1 MSCVAA
7 RPYVR
12 PPRATSC
19 ARTRSTVAECHRDAG
34 VAPLRTRESEH
45 APSTTTSAQS
55 LSLSLSLSLSQAA
68 IKSTHGTMLGDE
80 MRMVAWLRHDLHL
93 ELRVL
98 ALERL
103 ERTRDPLAGSRA
115 CASNTISTRAT
126 PLHTTPTSRTRT
138 ERLGSS
144 HQTGTPAPAACAA
157 ATHRASTWRRRAA
170 SETTTTRALSTQE
183 EIPQGSISLLPIHY
197 QSIKPI
203 HGDLVTL

>member
-1 MSCVAA
+1 MQTLLHC
-7 RPYVR
+7 
-12 PPRATSC
+12 T
-19 ARTRSTVAECHRDAG
+19 H
-34 VAPLRTRESEH
+34 ESEH
-45 APSTTTSAQS
+45 APSTTTSAH
-55 LSLSLSLSLSQAA
+55 SLSLSQAA
-68 IKSTHGTMLGDE
+68 IKSTRTMLGDE

-157 ATHRASTWRRRAA
+157 ATHRASTWRRAA
-170 SETTTTRALSTQE
+170 SETTTPRALSTQE
-183 EIPQGSISLLPIHY
+183 EIPQRSIPR
-197 QSIKPI
+197 QSTINLSSQFMGI
-203 HGDLVTL
+203 